1 MALNVRMTL
10 ASAIDISHLVDNR
23 PIDRW
28 LIGLTALCALVLVFD
43 GYDTQAIG
51 YVAPALAKEFNATKS
66 SLGPIFSAGLLG
78 LLLGSLICGPAADRF
93 GRRTVMIAAT
103 SWFALCAGITPLAP
117 SLDHLFVL
125 RLLTGLGLG
134 GALPNAMALVGEY
147 APKRCR
153 ATMITLTVCGFPIG
167 AAIGGALASWIV
179 PHLGWRTVFYIGG
192 AGPLL
197 VLPALWLK
205 LPESLRILV
214 IRRNCDT
221 QIAAILARMGH
232 PTIAAHRLVS
242 QDRELGFALVHL
254 FQDRRAV
261 PTLLLWTAF
270 FMNLVTIYFLTN
282 WMPIITNGAGV
293 SVSEAVLI
301 TAMFQVGG
309 TVGAIALGRLID
321 WLSAHGVLGA
331 SFFGAA
337 LLIAAMGIAGN
348 SFAVLAM
355 LSFGA
360 GFCVVGSQIGANA
373 LASTFYPAAAHATGI
388 GWALGI
394 GRLGAIAGPLLGGLI
409 VARNWSTA
417 TVFVL
422 GAIPSICA
430 AIAILAMG
438 LVWAAQGPG
447 SPSRSSALTD

>member
-1 MALNVRMTL
+1 MCEMGL
-10 ASAIDISHLVDNR
+10 ASAIEISHLVDNR

-28 LIGLTALCALVLVFD
+28 LIGVTALCALVLVFD

-51 YVAPALAKEFNATKS
+51 YVAPALVKEFNTTRS
-66 SLGPIFSAGLLG
+66 SLGPVFSAGLFG

-93 GRRTVMIAAT
+93 GRRVVMIAAT
-103 SWFALCAGITPLAP
+103 GWFALCAVVTPFAP

-134 GALPNAMALVGEY
+134 GALPNAVALVSEY
-147 APKRCR
+147 APKRRR
-153 ATMITLTVCGFPIG
+153 ATMITITFCGFSIG

-179 PHLGWRTVFYIGG
+179 PHLGWRPVFYVGG

-197 VLPALWLK
+197 VLPLLWFR

-214 IRRNCDT
+214 IRRNCER
-221 QIAAILARMGH
+221 QISAILARMGH
-232 PTIAAHRLVS
+232 PALAAHRLVPE
-242 QDRELGFALVHL
+242 DRELRFAVIHL
-254 FQDRRAV
+254 FEDHRAI

-270 FMNLVTIYFLTN
+270 FMNLVTLYFLTN
-282 WMPIITNGAGV
+282 WMPIITNAAGV

-301 TAMFQVGG
+301 TVMFQVGG
-309 TVGAIALGRLID
+309 TVGALALGRLID

-337 LLIAAMGIAGN
+337 LLIAAMGIAGD

-373 LASTFYPAAAHATGI
+373 LASTFYPAAAHATGV

-430 AIAILAMG
+430 SMAILAMG
-438 LVWAAQGPG
+438 LIWAAHRAR
-447 SPSRSSALTD
+447 SSSRSPALTN

>member
-1 MALNVRMTL
+1 MSP
-10 ASAIDISHLVDNR
+10 ASAIDISHLIDNR
-23 PIDRW
+23 AIDRW
-28 LIGLTALCALVLVFD
+28 LIGLTALCALVLAFD

-51 YVAPALAKEFNATKS
+51 YVSPALVKEFNATKG
-66 SLGPIFSAGLLG
+66 SLGPVFSAGLFG
-78 LLLGSLICGPAADRF
+78 LLLGSLIGGPAADRF
-93 GRRTVMIAAT
+93 GRRVVMIAAT
-103 SWFALCAGITPLAP
+103 GWFALCAAVTPLAP
-117 SLDHLFVL
+117 SLGYLFVL
-125 RLLTGLGLG
+125 RFLTGLGLG
-134 GALPNAMALVGEY
+134 GALPNAVALVGEY
-147 APKRCR
+147 APKRRR
-153 ATMITLTVCGFPIG
+153 ATMITVTFCGFSIG
-167 AAIGGALASWIV
+167 AAIGGALASWVV
-179 PHLGWRTVFYIGG
+179 PYLGWRTVFYIGG

-197 VLPALWLK
+197 VLPVLWLK

-214 IRRNCDT
+214 IRRNCEP

-232 PTIAAHRLVS
+232 PTVAAHRVVS
-242 QDRELGFALVHL
+242 PDRALGFAVTHL
-254 FQDRRAV
+254 FQDHRAV

-270 FMNLVTIYFLTN
+270 FMNLVTLYFLTN
-282 WMPIITNGAGV
+282 WMPIITNSAGA

-309 TVGAIALGRLID
+309 TVGAVALGRLID

-331 SFFGAA
+331 SFLGAA

-348 SFAVLAM
+348 SFVMLVM

-360 GFCVVGSQIGANA
+360 GFCVIGSQIGANA

-394 GRLGAIAGPLLGGLI
+394 GRLGAIAGPLLGGMI
-409 VARNWSTA
+409 VARNWSSA

-430 AIAILAMG
+430 SIAILAMG
-438 LVWAAQGPG
+438 LTWAAHGRA

>member
-1 MALNVRMTL
+1 MSEMTS
-10 ASAIDISHLVDNR
+10 ASAIEISGLVDNR

-28 LIGLTALCALVLVFD
+28 LIGVTVLCALVLAFD

-51 YVAPALAKEFNATKS
+51 YVAPALVQEFNTTKG
-66 SLGPIFSAGLLG
+66 SLGPIFSAGLFG

-93 GRRTVMIAAT
+93 GRRLVMIVAT
-103 SWFALCAGITPLAP
+103 GWFAICAGATPFAP

-125 RLLTGLGLG
+125 RILTGLGLG
-134 GALPNAMALVGEY
+134 GALPNAVALVGEY
-147 APKRCR
+147 TPKRRR
-153 ATMITLTVCGFPIG
+153 ATMITVTFCGFSIG
-167 AAIGGALASWIV
+167 AAIGGALASWVV
-179 PHLGWRTVFYIGG
+179 PHLGWRAVFYIGG

-197 VLPALWLK
+197 LLPVLWLK

-214 IRRNCDT
+214 IRKGCET
-221 QIAAILARMGH
+221 QIATILTRMGH

-242 QDRELGFALVHL
+242 RDQDLGFALAHL
-254 FQDRRAV
+254 FQDHRAG

-270 FMNLVTIYFLTN
+270 FMNLVTLYFLTN
-282 WMPIITNGAGV
+282 WMPIITNDAGV
-293 SVSEAVLI
+293 SISEAVLI

-321 WLSAHGVLGA
+321 WLSAYGVLGT

-337 LLIAAMGIAGN
+337 LLIASMGVAGN
-348 SFAVLAM
+348 SFVMLAT

-373 LASTFYPAAAHATGI
+373 LASTFYPAAARATGI

-394 GRLGAIAGPLLGGLI
+394 GRLGAIAGPLLGGLL
-409 VARNWSTA
+409 VARHWSTA
-417 TVFVL
+417 TVFAL

-430 AIAILAMG
+430 SIAILAMG
-438 LVWAAQGPG
+438 LIWATHPPPSA
-447 SPSRSSALTD
+447 SRSL